1 LFGNFWAEGKSAAE
15 VFLRIIEIGRPR
27 RRRKERAPSKA
38 ARASGHDCATAL
50 QHAEWRLSRR
60 IFVILPAC
68 TVFPTHISRN
78 FTPICAEN
86 ARYRAWH
93 AHCLNSYSTDAP
105 VGASSFFRRRMH
117 MSQSNNLNR
126 TIGIAALAIMFG
138 AGSVYAQSSTS
149 TGTSSGTGNSTSSSS
164 GSDTAAG
171 TGAAAKNTVSR
182 SDASLM
188 RDLAQANI
196 SEIEAAKLAQSKT
209 KNDQVKQFAQ
219 KMIDDHTK
227 ANQELEQLAQQKG
240 VKLPTEPDM
249 KHKASMK
256 LLSALDGDKFDKR
269 YMSQGGLSDHRNT
282 HKLLARVQD
291 RATDPDLKSL
301 AAKLMP
307 VVDQHL
313 TMAQE
318 ISGEKSAANMS
329 GSSQGPAG
337 TSGMSSGSSGSS
349 RSSTG
354 TSGSSNSTSP
364 SK

>member
-1 LFGNFWAEGKSAAE
+1 
-15 VFLRIIEIGRPR
+15 
-27 RRRKERAPSKA
+27 
-38 ARASGHDCATAL
+38 
-50 QHAEWRLSRR
+50 
-60 IFVILPAC
+60 
-68 TVFPTHISRN
+68 
-78 FTPICAEN
+78 
-86 ARYRAWH
+86 
-93 AHCLNSYSTDAP
+93 
-105 VGASSFFRRRMH
+105 
-117 MSQSNNLNR
+117 MSQSNNFNR

-149 TGTSSGTGNSTSSSS
+149 SSTGSGTTSSGTSSQSGAPASSS
-164 GSDTAAG
+164 GSNTAAG
-171 TGAAAKNTVSR
+171 TGASAKNAVSR

-196 SEIEAAKLAQSKT
+196 SEIEAGKLAQSKT

-219 KMIDDHTK
+219 KMVDDHTK
-227 ANQELEQLAQQKG
+227 ANQELQQLAQQKG

-282 HKLLARVQD
+282 HKLLTRVQD

-307 VVDQHL
+307 IVDQHL
-313 TMAQE
+313 TMAQG
-318 ISGEKSAANMS
+318 IAGDKSTANMS
-329 GSSQGPAG
+329 GSSQGAAG
-337 TSGMSSGSSGSS
+337 TSGVSSGSSDSGSSAKAS
-349 RSSTG
+349 RSSSSGTGSSAGTSTDTGTGTTG